1 MTLIHGQASVTIVV
15 VETVFS
21 SLAIVAIGLRIWAR
35 RLMKRR
41 LSLNDW
47 AAVAALVTRSTR
59 IPYLLM
65 LTTASF
71 STCAWPVP
79 STMVSENVCRSSSE
93 RRSDIACPAVIE
105 GMGQHVRD
113 LEDPDVQ
120 AAQVLKAR
128 HPRGIPPSM
137 QLR

>member
-47 AAVAALVTRSTR
+47 AAVAALVTKVHTYSLSADADDRQFFNMCLAGTV
-59 IPYLLM
+59 YYG
-65 LTTASF
+65 
-71 STCAWPVP
+71 
-79 STMVSENVCRSSSE
+79 E
-93 RRSDIACPAVIE
+93 
-105 GMGQHVRD
+105 
-113 LEDPDVQ
+113 
-120 AAQVLKAR
+120 
-128 HPRGIPPSM
+128 
-137 QLR
+137 